1 LVTEPA
7 PRLHPTDRARYGRRL
22 LSHSERTERGTRR
35 AEGVDR
41 TPGRGLPG
49 GSRARRTA
57 ATALLLSATL
67 AVPLVGAP
75 RGGASTTSITTSLSS
90 AQDSS
95 STAHHTSFSFRP
107 WISGD
112 GRYVAFDSD
121 SPTLVPGDTNRV
133 RDVFLFDRNNGTLER
148 VSQAVGGKQP
158 DGDSQRPT
166 LSTDGRYLA
175 FWSAA
180 DNLVDGDTNK
190 VTDCFVYDRDS
201 HTTVR
206 VDVGPADLQANGE
219 CARPVISADGKLV
232 AFESAAT
239 NLEKPSVLGKST
251 DTNKTRDIFVRDLIA
266 NTTTRVSVTTEGK
279 QAVGDSVRP
288 SISATGRF
296 VAFQSEAPLQ
306 ADDTNKK
313 TDVYLHDLETKETT
327 RVSIGPG
334 GAEGNAGSFS
344 PSLNADGSLLAY
356 WSNASNF
363 VPGDS
368 NKVGDVFIF
377 NRNDGSTTRISVG
390 PNDEGGD
397 GMSSD
402 PSMSPDGRF
411 VAFWSGATNLVP
423 DDTNGKR
430 DIFLY
435 DRDAG
440 SLARVSVADDGTQG
454 DGDSFSPNI
463 NSGGELVAF
472 DSAAKTL
479 VSDDRKTKGSD
490 IFLHSEDT
498 PTTAAPPSEQPAGPP
513 GAAPPPN
520 DKSGGA
526 PADSSN
532 PPSDHSSPPPD
543 HSSPPPDNSGA
554 PADNSNPPPDHSNP
568 PADNASANRGTH
580 R

>member
-1 LVTEPA
+1 VTELPSGL
-7 PRLHPTDRARYGRRL
+7 RTTDRARYGRRL
-22 LSHSERTERGTRR
+22 LSHSERPERGTSRTQ
-35 AEGVDR
+35 GVDR

-49 GSRARRTA
+49 GSRARRRA
-57 ATALLLSATL
+57 AGALLLSATL
-67 AVPLVGAP
+67 AAPLVGAP
-75 RGGASTTSITTSLSS
+75 RGGTSTTSITTSLSS

-95 STAHHTSFSFRP
+95 AAHHTSFSFRP

-112 GRYVAFDSD
+112 ARYIAFDSD
-121 SPTLVPGDTNRV
+121 SPSLVPGDTNRV
-133 RDVFLFDRNNGTLER
+133 RDVFIFDRNNGTLER

-166 LSTDGRYLA
+166 LSADGRYVA

-180 DNLVDGDTNK
+180 DNLVDSDTNK
-190 VTDCFVYDRDS
+190 VTDCFLYDRDS

-206 VDVGPADLQANGE
+206 MDVGPADIQANGE

-251 DTNKTRDIFVRDLIA
+251 DTNKTRDVFVRDLIA

-279 QAVGDSVRP
+279 QATGDSVRP
-288 SISATGRF
+288 SIAANGRF

-313 TDVYLHDLETKETT
+313 TDVYLRDLETNETT

-344 PSLNADGSLLAY
+344 PSLNSDGTLLAY

-377 NRNDGSTTRISVG
+377 DRNDGSTTRISVG

-402 PSMSPDGRF
+402 PSMSPDGRYT
-411 VAFWSGATNLVP
+411 AFWSGATNLVP
-423 DDTNGKR
+423 DDSNGKR

-440 SLARVSVADDGTQG
+440 TLARVSVADDGAQG

-463 NSGGELVAF
+463 NSGGGLVAF

-479 VSDDRKTKGSD
+479 VADDRKTKGSD

-498 PTTAAPPSEQPAGPP
+498 PTTAAPPSDQPAGPP
-513 GAAPPPN
+513 DASP
-520 DKSGGA
+520 A

-532 PPSDHSSPPPD
+532 PPPD
-543 HSSPPPDNSGA
+543 QSSPPPDNS
-554 PADNSNPPPDHSNP
+554 SP
-568 PADNASANRGTH
+568 PADNAPTNDGSR
-580 R
+580 